1 MPLKRLNRRSKKQK
15 KAVIKD
21 NKFVKYILIF
31 LILLLS
37 FVVIKFF
44 LRTKIWN
51 GENKVVIAIEAND
64 EGDVLVSSINPV
76 AKEIV
81 NIIIPQNTEVEV
93 AGNLGKWK
101 IGKVWDLGKKEDR
114 NGELLA
120 STITSYFSIPVTAW
134 GSSEASNMVA
144 GEVLNSLVSIY
155 KNYDTNLSIGDKIAI
170 TLFSLSLDNVQRT
183 TINLKSTPILKA
195 VSLEDGTEGY
205 RLTTLSAPKIYS
217 YFVDYEMTR
226 SPTRVYILNKT
237 DYSENAESV
246 AKVIQV
252 LGGGVASINKLESG
266 EDSEFICKVGPA
278 GDKKA
283 NIISAVFGC
292 EPLVGSIAENY
303 DLEIVLGNKFS
314 RFY

>member
-1 MPLKRLNRRSKKQK
+1 MSLKLFNRRSKKQE

-21 NKFVKYILIF
+21 NKFVKYILLF

-37 FVVIKFF
+37 IILIKFF

-51 GENKVVIAIEAND
+51 GENKVVIAIEATD
-64 EGDVLVSSINPV
+64 EGDILVSSINPV

-101 IGKVWDLGKKEDR
+101 IGKVWDLGKKENR

-120 STITSYFSIPVTAW
+120 STITSYFSIPVTSW
-134 GSSEASNMVA
+134 GSSEALSMVQGEALSSLA
-144 GEVLNSLVSIY
+144 GIY
-155 KNYDTNLSIGDKIAI
+155 KNYDTNLSIGDRIAI

-183 TINLKSTPILKA
+183 TIDLKKTPILKA

-205 RLTTLSAPKIYS
+205 KLTTLPAPKIYS
-217 YFVDYEMTR
+217 YFVDYEMTQ
-226 SPTRVYILNKT
+226 SPTRVYIINKT
-237 DYSENAESV
+237 DNSENAESV

-252 LGGGVASINKLESG
+252 LGGGVASINNLESG
-266 EDSEFICKVGPA
+266 DDSEFICKVGPA

-292 EPLVGSIAENY
+292 EPLEGSIAENY
-303 DLEIVLGNKFS
+303 DLEIVLGNKYP
-314 RFY
+314 RYY